1 MKKVKKAF
9 ITVKEKAKEHSVEI
23 ATGILVIS
31 TSIIAFRFGCRYT
44 EICGDFGLERL
55 YNDGVLKFFN
65 PDTGEALDMH
75 SVLDFMKDKYGI

>member
-1 MKKVKKAF
+1 MMKVKQMVNE
-9 ITVKEKAKEHSVEI
+9 VKEKVKENSAKIGTVLLVVS
-23 ATGILVIS
+23 TGI
-31 TSIIAFRFGCRYT
+31 IAYRFGCRYT
-44 EICGDFGLERL
+44 EIFGDFGLERL